1 MPDNKLPPSIIKA
14 WPEVLKDI
22 EVDVLPLEYLDT
34 IRVIFANGKIWEI
47 DIQSSL
53 KKNPI
58 ENLEQTIEQ
67 IFAEYDKE
75 IENVDFRLDT
85 ARIKEDIKKRTHQFM
100 KKRR

>member
-34 IRVIFANGKIWEI
+34 IRVIFTNGKIWEI

>member
-1 MPDNKLPPSIIKA
+1 VPDNKLPPNVIKA
-14 WPEVLKDI
+14 WPDVLKDI

-34 IRVIFANGKIWEI
+34 IRVTFTNGKIWEI

-53 KKNPI
+53 KKSPI
-58 ENLEQTIEQ
+58 ETLEETIETM
-67 IFAEYDKE
+67 FKEYDQD

-85 ARIKEDIKKRTHQFM
+85 ARIKDDIKRRTHKFM